1 MDPKSAELAQ
11 EQAYFDAAALHRERR
26 REELGEAPM
35 AAANP
40 GTGARL
46 RTWMKHRRQDAR
58 SPGDAVAF
66 GRIDDRLDSPL
77 YIGHEVI
84 TDEDRNI
91 LVISW
96 KTRAAA
102 PYYEASPDDPMG
114 LVRRRTFTC
123 DGNSIVDFTDVV
135 FRQLVR
141 DIAALD
147 APDPLLLSELD
158 SARTGAM
165 RDIVATIQAAQY
177 ELIRA
182 PMDQVLV
189 VEGGPGTG
197 KTAVALHR
205 VSWLL
210 YNDGDRLGAAD
221 VLIVGPHPAF
231 TRYVRTVLPDLGDI
245 EVEHRDIGQLAPP
258 VQRGRSEPPEV
269 SRLKGDARMAGLLAR
284 AIEGR
289 IGVPEAAERMLFDG
303 RFVTLS
309 GVDVATL
316 VTACRHAGGPYATRR
331 QLLRERLLDLA
342 RERGAPT
349 DRARL
354 DAVDDLVERLWPQ
367 FSTAAFLHGLLG
379 SRARLT
385 TAAGDEFTAGEVALL
400 HRRGSDRLSSE
411 VWSAADLALL
421 DEVDDLIFGTD
432 QRYRH
437 IVVDEAQDLSP
448 MQLRGIARRSATGS
462 LTVVGDLA
470 QSTGPWARDAWDD
483 VLAHLPA
490 RQPQKTVALRY
501 GYRVPRRVYDI
512 AARLLP
518 FAAPG
523 VPPIRVV
530 RDGPADPGIHRVTEA
545 ERAERAVS
553 VAVARAAEG
562 WFVGLICPTTCRQ
575 AVEQALAATE
585 VVWGR
590 GDRGELNASINLMEP
605 QEAKGLE
612 FDAVVVIEPED
623 IVAEAGYASDVQ
635 GHRMLFMALT
645 RTTRYL
651 DIVCVG
657 EPLPLGVP
665 EPKRRVE
672 PAPFDTDQLDQLAKD
687 VAAVVTGG
695 APPPLWDEVLQRAAA
710 LLERETERSRP
721 TGRHRR
727 D

>member
-1 MDPKSAELAQ
+1 
-11 EQAYFDAAALHRERR
+11 
-26 REELGEAPM
+26 M

-385 TAAGDEFTAGEVALL
+385 AAAGDEFTAGEVALL

-448 MQLRGIARRSATGS
+448 DQWRLLRAAVPPAADDLFIAGDTHQRIYQNRISLRDVGIKVTGRSTRLTVNYRTTAEILAWSLRMLRGERR
-462 LTVVGDLA
+462 
-470 QSTGPWARDAWDD
+470 DD
-483 VLAHLPA
+483 RFDDMDGGLD
-490 RQPQKTVALRY
+490 TVA
-501 GYRVPRRVYDI
+501 GYRCELHGRPPSLRRLADRNDELGALTDQVRRWLEAGIEPDEIGVATRSNWLSDAAVSTLRLAGVPV
-512 AARLLP
+512 RLLTK
-518 FAAPG
+518 
-523 VPPIRVV
+523 
-530 RDGPADPGIHRVTEA
+530 DGSG
-545 ERAERAVS
+545 
-553 VAVARAAEG
+553 VAVGTMHR
-562 WFVGLICPTTCRQ
+562 
-575 AVEQALAATE
+575 
-585 VVWGR
+585 
-590 GDRGELNASINLMEP
+590 M
-605 QEAKGLE
+605 KGLE
-612 FDAVVVIEPED
+612 FRCMAVIGVSSEQMPPAGAITPAEED
-623 IVAEAGYASDVQ
+623 RGTHLVD
-635 GHRMLFMALT
+635 
-645 RTTRYL
+645 
-651 DIVCVG
+651 
-657 EPLPLGVP
+657 
-665 EPKRRVE
+665 
-672 PAPFDTDQLDQLAKD
+672 
-687 VAAVVTGG
+687 
-695 APPPLWDEVLQRAAA
+695 LQRERCLLFVACTRAREQLYVSWHGSPSTFIA
-710 LLERETERSRP
+710 LAGS
-721 TGRHRR
+721 
-727 D
+727 